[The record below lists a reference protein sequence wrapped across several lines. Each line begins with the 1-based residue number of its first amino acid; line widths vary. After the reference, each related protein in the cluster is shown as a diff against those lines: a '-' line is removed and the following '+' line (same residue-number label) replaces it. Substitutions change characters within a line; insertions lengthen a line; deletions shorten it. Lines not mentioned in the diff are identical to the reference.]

1 MADRYWTAA
10 GYRECDG
17 CHVRG
22 TTVAEREKPSMTA
35 TTLPSKLTQWV
46 DSFALANNGDP
57 EIQAHGK
64 YFTCSYLLD
73 MTEHWFVVAVSAGQ
87 VTEITVDPGPLDVR
101 YQFAIRASAETWRN
115 FGVAVP
121 APMYHGIW
129 AASFQRDMKLEGDV
143 LVLMQNLRC
152 ITRQIELLRAVGA
165 PV

>member
-1 MADRYWTAA
+1 
-10 GYRECDG
+10 
-17 CHVRG
+17 
-22 TTVAEREKPSMTA
+22 MTA
-35 TTLPSKLTQWV
+35 TTQAPAAADWA
-46 DSFALANNGDP
+46 DSFATATNQDP

-73 MTEHWFVVAVSAGQ
+73 MTDHSFVVQVSGGR
-87 VTEITVDPGPLDVR
+87 VTDVAVDPGPLDVP

-115 FGVAVP
+115 FGVPVP

-129 AASFQRDMKLEGDV
+129 AASFQRDMKLEGDI

-152 ITRQIELLRAVGA
+152 VTRQIELLRAVGT

>member
-1 MADRYWTAA
+1 MSVTTAPA
-10 GYRECDG
+10 PAEWARVFTE
-17 CHVRG
+17 
-22 TTVAEREKPSMTA
+22 TTN
-35 TTLPSKLTQWV
+35 
-46 DSFALANNGDP
+46 DDP

-73 MTEHWFVVAVSAGQ
+73 MADHHFVVQMSGGRVVGVA
-87 VTEITVDPGPLDVR
+87 IDPGPLDVP

-115 FGVAVP
+115 FGVPVP

-129 AASFQRDMKLEGDV
+129 AASFQRDMTLEGDV

-152 ITRQIELLRAVGA
+152 ITRQIELLRVVGA